1 MFQRRP
7 GADIVLRSRA
17 SRPQQQEV
25 RTCRG
30 VSVDRRNALF
40 IKHSLSYNA
49 PPSFFFL
56 VQVQEGIILF
66 LIISR
71 QMPGDMG

>member
-49 PPSFFFL
+49 SPSFFL